1 MKHEVPKPSRKMTL
15 LISDENYERLEAA
28 QKLARDRY
36 GEHVPAAVMIH
47 VLLRN
52 TDVSMVARC
61 IAEASAKE
69 NR

>member
-36 GEHVPAAVMIH
+36 GAHVPAAVMID

-52 TDVSMVARC
+52 TSLTILARC
-61 IAEASAKE
+61 IAEESAE
-69 NR
+69 ESR